1 MRVNATFSQADAS
14 TTTGHARAAL
24 KKEEN
29 LTSIM
34 VFTVRCP
41 RCKHDMLY
49 QPMKSGVV
57 AGSKKRCVY
66 CGMTFSVH
74 SNQVATRIVCEG
86 KRQDPNTALF

>member
-1 MRVNATFSQADAS
+1 
-14 TTTGHARAAL
+14 
-24 KKEEN
+24 
-29 LTSIM
+29 M

-41 RCKHDMLY
+41 RCRHDMLY
-49 QPMKSGVV
+49 QPMKTGVV

-86 KRQDPNTALF
+86 KRADPNTALF